1 MQTLSKFSCS
11 LLRQAVVSSALA
23 IPADLKDHSH
33 DGGSLPLTLNLWL
46 IVEFCHKTTS
56 LPQAGFLPRRTTNC
70 QTKQYTGGK
79 LPFTPDSS
87 HFQIPNG
94 ARSKE
99 HQKKIQKY
107 AFSTKPSQDVSHC
120 SAREAQ
126 KYSSNSSSIINKC
139 ETIHWKIFKNKHW
152 DQK

>member
-56 LPQAGFLPRRTTNC
+56 LPQAGFLPRRVTNC
-70 QTKQYTGGK
+70 QAKQHAGGSKSK

-87 HFQIPNG
+87 CVSRFQMEPVAG
-94 ARSKE
+94 HTKEKFTSKFSLLNLLKE
-99 HQKKIQKY
+99 KLKKMQSVHV
-107 AFSTKPSQDVSHC
+107 AS
-120 SAREAQ
+120 
-126 KYSSNSSSIINKC
+126 C
-139 ETIHWKIFKNKHW
+139 ETIN
-152 DQK
+152 

>member
-11 LLRQAVVSSALA
+11 RLRQAVVSSALT

-70 QTKQYTGGK
+70 QAKQYTGGSK
-79 LPFTPDSS
+79 SKRPFTPDKAISA
-87 HFQIPNG
+87 FQMES
-94 ARSKE
+94 AVRHTKEKFRSVLSPLKLR
-99 HQKKIQKY
+99 IMY
-107 AFSTKPSQDVSHC
+107 SCCFV
-120 SAREAQ
+120 REAQ
-126 KYSSNSSSIINKC
+126 KY
-139 ETIHWKIFKNKHW
+139 H
-152 DQK
+152 

>member
-11 LLRQAVVSSALA
+11 LLKQAVVSSALA

-70 QTKQYTGGK
+70 QAKQYTGGSKSK

-87 HFQIPNG
+87 HFWIPNG
-94 ARSKE
+94 ARSRE
-99 HQKKIQKY
+99 HQRKIKKY
-107 AFSTKPSQDVSHC
+107 VCPTKPSQNVFTLFC
-120 SAREAQ
+120 
-126 KYSSNSSSIINKC
+126 KSSS
-139 ETIHWKIFKNKHW
+139 KIFIQLIICHH
-152 DQK
+152 Q